1 MRMRECDSSLRYK
14 IQGREGIRSA
24 MGRQRGAGLGGI
36 AIKGLQRYLRCEKGG
51 ASHRRLATG
60 AAALQL

>member
-1 MRMRECDSSLRYK
+1 MRMHECDSRYK

-60 AAALQL
+60 ATALQL